1 MSNAGSSL
9 LNEELMVWPAR
20 SKDTMM
26 YQVRR
31 TIRLFSPVAGLS
43 GGEEVM
49 RGLVYKDLSIDR
61 DKMTIHRGKD
71 SDPFDQDR
79 VSFADAPAGQRR
91 SRMHA

>member
-26 YQVRR
+26 YQVQR
-31 TIRLFSPVAGLS
+31 TIRLFSPAAGLS

-61 DKMTIHRGKD
+61 DKMTIHRAH